1 MLLPNDAGIV
11 WENMVRE
18 MEMAWA
24 YDIYS
29 SADRRVRDTHYVPDL
44 ELNQHCQG
52 GQDLNTTHQN
62 KAESY
67 LGRLICYQIGF

>member
-44 ELNQHCQG
+44 
-52 GQDLNTTHQN
+52 
-62 KAESY
+62 
-67 LGRLICYQIGF
+67 GRLIVHVLSINS